1 MRVIAGLCSKLVISR
16 EFSATNRKMTSTFV
30 HSFEKRTD
38 EHKFS
43 AFDVGYGI
51 YLAPEAGFLSIFS
64 PVVRTREKNKI
75 CLSHSWNNDWVYSI
89 STPTVQTVHAIW
101 GTVLVF

>member
-1 MRVIAGLCSKLVISR
+1 MRVIAGLCSKLVIHVSR
-16 EFSATNRKMTSTFV
+16 EFSATDRKMTSTFV

-51 YLAPEAGFLSIFS
+51 YLAPEADFLFIFS
-64 PVVRTREKNKI
+64 PVVLTREKIKF
-75 CLSHSWNNDWVYSI
+75 VYLTREI
-89 STPTVQTVHAIW
+89 MTEYTLYPRPLFKLCMLYDAP
-101 GTVLVF
+101 F

>member
-64 PVVRTREKNKI
+64 PVVRTREKIK
-75 CLSHSWNNDWVYSI
+75 CVYLTREI
-89 STPTVQTVHAIW
+89 MTEYTLYPRPLFKLCMLYEAP
-101 GTVLVF
+101 F